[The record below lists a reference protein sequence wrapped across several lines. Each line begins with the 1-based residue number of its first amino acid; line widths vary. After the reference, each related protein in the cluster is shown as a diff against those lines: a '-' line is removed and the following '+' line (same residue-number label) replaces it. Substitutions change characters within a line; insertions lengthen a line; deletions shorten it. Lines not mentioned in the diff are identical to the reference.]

1 MGHIY
6 FIMGVSGAGKGTLIK
21 NIKQLQIPNLHIPLS
36 YKTRPIRETEVHGV
50 DAYFITPE
58 EFYAQVLNDEFLEY
72 AKVHETDYYGTKIE
86 DVIDNGV
93 KKWKIVLK
101 ELDINGLLE
110 LRSLRPELDE
120 WYTTIFLNIPND
132 VLVQRIQQ
140 RGAFMSDDE
149 LSRRLSSAIIEE
161 QKAKS
166 LCDYMIDA
174 TLSPEEVLEQTLK
187 IMKLS

>member
-86 DVIDNGV
+86 DVVDNGV
-93 KKWKIVLK
+93 KK
-101 ELDINGLLE
+101 
-110 LRSLRPELDE
+110 
-120 WYTTIFLNIPND
+120 
-132 VLVQRIQQ
+132 
-140 RGAFMSDDE
+140 
-149 LSRRLSSAIIEE
+149 
-161 QKAKS
+161 
-166 LCDYMIDA
+166 
-174 TLSPEEVLEQTLK
+174 
-187 IMKLS
+187 